1 MNDVVRLAVRIGDS
15 PTTRTF
21 RGRFAQ
27 TLDLLVENG
36 PAGLSSLES
45 PGVRLSHYVF
55 RLRREGVP
63 IETEDERHAG
73 PYCGRHGRYR
83 LTAPVVV
90 IEREVANH
98 G

>member
-1 MNDVVRLAVRIGDS
+1 MSNDIILMRVRIGDA
-15 PTTRTF
+15 PVKTF

-27 TLDLLVENG
+27 TLALLVDNG

-55 RLRREGVP
+55 RLRRDGVP
-63 IETEDERHAG
+63 IETQDERHSG
-73 PYCGRHGRYR
+73 PFAGRHGRYR
-83 LTAPVVV
+83 LTAPVTV
-90 IEREVANH
+90 IEREMAN

>member
-1 MNDVVRLAVRIGDS
+1 MRDVIRISVRVGDS
-15 PTTRTF
+15 PVKTF

-27 TLDLLVENG
+27 TLALLIENG

-55 RLRREGVP
+55 RLRRDGVP
-63 IETEDERHAG
+63 IETEDERHSG
-73 PYCGRHGRYR
+73 PYSRAATGGIGSPPRS
-83 LTAPVVV
+83 TV
-90 IEREVANH
+90 IERELAN

>member
-1 MNDVVRLAVRIGDS
+1 MNEVIQIKVRVGDG
-15 PTTRTF
+15 PVKKF

-27 TLDLLVENG
+27 TLALLIENG

-55 RLRREGVP
+55 RLRRDGVP
-63 IETEDERHAG
+63 IETHDERHSG
-73 PYCGRHGRYR
+73 PYKGRHGRYR
-83 LTAPVVV
+83 LAAPVEV
-90 IEREVANH
+90 IDQEVAH